1 MNYVLV
7 EINYENTTAVIIVAG
22 QTLSV
27 ELPDDPIESQIAA
40 ACEERALVYLETN
53 R

>member
-1 MNYVLV
+1 MNYILV

-22 QTLSV
+22 ETLSV
-27 ELPDDPIESQIAA
+27 ELPDNPTEAQIAS
-40 ACEERALVYLETN
+40 ACEARAIAYLETN